1 MGRGEPGIG
10 PGLTTQHLYFRQETH
25 IRQPSGSRHDFP
37 IRLFDLSQLVPAS
50 TILCQ
55 RFAPSRTRILSGES
69 STMPPAVS
77 EWSNLVLRWIHVL
90 AGIFWIGQTYY
101 FTKLEGRMALDEE
114 AARNSGRLPQ
124 VWLVHSGS
132 FSVVEKQASP
142 KAVPSKFYWFRWEAL
157 VTWISG
163 FLLLGLLYYSGG
175 LLLDDSVSNIGMG
188 AGVAIGLGTLFV
200 GFSVYEGIW
209 RSPLG
214 RMPLLAGTICY
225 FLVVALA
232 YGLTHVISGRAA
244 YIHIG
249 ALLGTI
255 MAANVW
261 MGILPAT
268 RKMLE
273 SIREGKPID
282 QKMAARAKGR
292 TIHNT
297 YMTVPLIFLM
307 ISNHFPTA
315 TYGANYNWLILSML
329 VLGGAVSAKFIYK
342 A

>member
-1 MGRGEPGIG
+1 M
-10 PGLTTQHLYFRQETH
+10 
-25 IRQPSGSRHDFP
+25 S
-37 IRLFDLSQLVPAS
+37 A
-50 TILCQ
+50 
-55 RFAPSRTRILSGES
+55 
-69 STMPPAVS
+69 AVS
-77 EWSNLVLRWIHVL
+77 EWSNLILRWIHVL

-114 AARNSGRLPQ
+114 AAQMSGRLPQ

-142 KAVPSKFYWFRWEAL
+142 KAVPEKFYWFRWEAL
-157 VTWISG
+157 ITWISG

-175 LLLDDSVSNIGMG
+175 LMLDDSVSNIGMG
-188 AGVAIGLGTLFV
+188 SAIAIGLGTLIV

-209 RSPLG
+209 MSPLG
-214 RMPLLAGTICY
+214 RTPVLAATICY
-225 FLVVALA
+225 LLVVALA
-232 YGLTHVISGRAA
+232 YGLTHLISGRAA

-249 ALLGTI
+249 ALFGTI

-268 RKMLE
+268 RRMLE

-282 QKMAARAKGR
+282 AKLAERAKNR

-315 TYGANYNWLILSML
+315 TYGTSYNWEILSVL
-329 VLGGAVSAKFIYK
+329 VLAGAVAAKWIYR

>member
-1 MGRGEPGIG
+1 
-10 PGLTTQHLYFRQETH
+10 
-25 IRQPSGSRHDFP
+25 
-37 IRLFDLSQLVPAS
+37 
-50 TILCQ
+50 
-55 RFAPSRTRILSGES
+55 
-69 STMPPAVS
+69 MPPLVNEWVS
-77 EWSNLVLRWIHVL
+77 LLLRWVHIL

-114 AARNSGRLPQ
+114 TALRAGRLPQ

-132 FSVVEKQASP
+132 FSLVEKQSSP
-142 KAVPSKFYWFRWEAL
+142 KSVPAKFYWFRWEAL
-157 VTWISG
+157 FTWISG

-188 AGVAIGLGTLFV
+188 AGVAIGLGTLFL
-200 GFSVYEGIW
+200 GFAVYEGIW

-214 RMPLLAGTICY
+214 RMPFLAGTICY
-225 FLVVALA
+225 LLVVLLA
-232 YGLTHVISGRAA
+232 YVLTHLISGRAA
-244 YIHIG
+244 YMHIG
-249 ALLGTI
+249 ALFGTI

-268 RKMLE
+268 RRMLR
-273 SIREGKPID
+273 SIRDGIPID
-282 QKMAARAKGR
+282 QKLAERAKGR

-315 TYGANYNWLILSML
+315 TYGANYNWLILSVV
-329 VLGGAVSAKFIYK
+329 VLAGAVSAKFIYK
-342 A
+342 AS

>member
-1 MGRGEPGIG
+1 MLAS
-10 PGLTTQHLYFRQETH
+10 GLLY
-25 IRQPSGSRHDFP
+25 
-37 IRLFDLSQLVPAS
+37 LSWQVPAS
-50 TILCQ
+50 TIVCQ
-55 RFAPSRTRILSGES
+55 CFALLRTRTLSEEPL
-69 STMPPAVS
+69 TMPPAVS
-77 EWSNLVLRWIHVL
+77 EWSNLILRWVHVL

-114 AARNSGRLPQ
+114 TARNSGRLPQ

-157 VTWISG
+157 ITWISG

-188 AGVAIGLGTLFV
+188 AGVAIGLGTLIV
-200 GFSVYEGIW
+200 GFCVYEGIY
-209 RSPLG
+209 RSPLS
-214 RMPLLAGTICY
+214 RTPVLAGTICY
-225 FLVVALA
+225 LLVVALA
-232 YGLTHVISGRAA
+232 YGLTHLISGRAA

-249 ALLGTI
+249 ALFGTI

-273 SIREGKPID
+273 SIRDGKPID
-282 QKMAARAKGR
+282 QKLAERAKGR

-315 TYGANYNWLILSML
+315 TYGASYSWIILSAL
-329 VLGGAVSAKFIYK
+329 VLAGAVSAKYIYK
-342 A
+342 AC